1 MNKFAKIAA
10 ACAVILSLS
19 ACGEARTICGKTYDT
34 YGIFQSEDEHN
45 ENIRYRVIPG
55 NVVWSIVLIES
66 VVFPVYFVGFSI
78 YEPVD
83 SKVPCEVLNN
93 QKSYQ

>member
-1 MNKFAKIAA
+1 MNKLVKIVA

-19 ACGEARTICGKTYDT
+19 ACGNAKEICGKTYDT
-34 YGIFQSEDEHN
+34 YGIFQTESEHN

-55 NVVWSIVLIES
+55 NVIWSVVLIES

-83 SKVPCEVLNN
+83 SKVPCEELN
-93 QKSYQ
+93 KHSTK

>member
-1 MNKFAKIAA
+1 MNKFVKIAA
-10 ACAVILSLS
+10 ACAVMFSLS
-19 ACGEARTICGKTYDT
+19 ACGSAKTICGKTYDT
-34 YGIFQSEDEHN
+34 YGLFHSEDERN
-45 ENIRYRVIPG
+45 ENIRYRIVVG
-55 NVVWSIVLIES
+55 NVIWSIVLIET